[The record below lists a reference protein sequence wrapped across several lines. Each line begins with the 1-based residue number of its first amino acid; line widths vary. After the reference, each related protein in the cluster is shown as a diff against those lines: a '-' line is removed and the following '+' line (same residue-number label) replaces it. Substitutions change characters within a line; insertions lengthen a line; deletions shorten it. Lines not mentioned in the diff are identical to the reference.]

1 LIKRAF
7 SVAHPKFPTGT
18 VAGLYKQA
26 IASNKVMDAIRFDT
40 QRHNWTLQEFDRYSS
55 AFAHG
60 LVESGYM
67 KGDKLLLWVDATNSA
82 ELLVT

>member
-1 LIKRAF
+1 
-7 SVAHPKFPTGT
+7 
-18 VAGLYKQA
+18 
-26 IASNKVMDAIRFDT
+26 MDAIRFDT

-82 ELLVT
+82 ELLVTQMGAIKAGVSLVTFSEKDNTDALHHALR